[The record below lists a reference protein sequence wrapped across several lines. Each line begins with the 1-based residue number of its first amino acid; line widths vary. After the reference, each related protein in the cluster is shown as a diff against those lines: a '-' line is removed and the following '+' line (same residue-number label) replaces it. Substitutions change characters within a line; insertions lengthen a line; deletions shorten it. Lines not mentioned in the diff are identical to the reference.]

1 MRTAKNTGGLT
12 RGNGTTEAQRN
23 VWLMSMPA
31 CAQMNEAMQNVCG
44 VQYTTSEHKEMAIPR
59 QERDKKDIGVAK

>member
-1 MRTAKNTGGLT
+1 MRTAKSTGGLT

-44 VQYTTSEHKEMAIPR
+44 VQYTTSEHK
-59 QERDKKDIGVAK
+59 